1 MSTMP
6 TAQNPNDKYFAAS
19 PRRKMSSVSGSTPS
33 SRAAMISSPYL
44 SDALHSFAPALA
56 ALMYPFGR
64 AISAPHLGCEEPV
77 GTEVK
82 DHDHQ
87 HEDAGPRHRPA
98 HAVFEP
104 GLHLAN
110 DESRGNRAQQAFD
123 ATEHHDNEG
132 VDDILL
138 TGRRAGRCKHR
149 EGTAGDAG
157 KPAAERKGKCV
168 DLLGIDAG

>member
-19 PRRKMSSVSGSTPS
+19 PRRKMSSVSGSTAS

-56 ALMYPFGR
+56 ALMEPVGR
-64 AISAPHLGCEEPV
+64 AISAPHFGCEEPV

-87 HEDAGPRHRPA
+87 HENAGSRHGPA
-98 HAVFEP
+98 HAVFAP
-104 GLHLAN
+104 GM
-110 DESRGNRAQQAFD
+110 ESGN
-123 ATEHHDNEG
+123 EH
-132 VDDILL
+132 
-138 TGRRAGRCKHR
+138 
-149 EGTAGDAG
+149 
-157 KPAAERKGKCV
+157 
-168 DLLGIDAG
+168 